1 MKLLENKN
9 AIVCGSTKGI
19 GKAIAE
25 AFARNGCNLF
35 LFSRDP
41 KRLSEVKQEFEEK
54 YEIKVEY
61 LVADF
66 NSATKVEEVITNFF
80 DFKYKG
86 KIDILINNVRGPMPV
101 NLLDSSDDLIRET
114 FERHIISSHI
124 LAKTVISNM
133 FQNKT
138 KGRIINICDN
148 IALAPYPGLGLSF
161 VRAAEIAWA
170 KTLAMELAPY
180 NITVNNILPG
190 PTETEGLK
198 KIIDKLAQNENMEY
212 ETKNMKIIEYL
223 PMKRYAKTSDIA
235 NAALFLASDKSGYIT
250 GSNIK
255 IDGAFNLVL

>member
-1 MKLLENKN
+1 MKLLENKT

-19 GKAIAE
+19 GKSIAE

-35 LFSRDP
+35 LFSRDLS
-41 KRLSEVKQEFEEK
+41 RLSEVKQGIEEK
-54 YEIKVEY
+54 YKIKVEY

-66 NSATKVEEVITNFF
+66 NSGTEVKEVLSEFF
-80 DFKYKG
+80 HFKYKG

-124 LAKTVISNM
+124 IAKKVISNM
-133 FQNKT
+133 LQNKT

-148 IALAPYPGLGLSF
+148 TALTPYPGLGLSF
-161 VRAAEIAWA
+161 VRAAEIAMA
-170 KTLAMELAPY
+170 KNLAMELAQY

-198 KIIDKLAQNENMEY
+198 KIIDKLAQDENMKY
-212 ETKNMKIIEYL
+212 ETKNMKVIESL
-223 PMKRYAKTSDIA
+223 PMKRYANTSEIA
-235 NAALFLASDKSGYIT
+235 NAALFLASDKSDYIT

-255 IDGAFNLVL
+255 IDGAFNIAL